1 MLEVYVSG
9 AFRNNGEMVD
19 FTDVKLVMPEC
30 EEEMIKSNAINRCFA
45 RQGEKVFKK
54 RIDSIHSL
62 YVDKVKSNDKAIPT
76 CAGKQ
81 IKELDWDELQ
91 DFAIMYNLR
100 GVPLF
105 RATDLRTARIK
116 AAREYAEKIL
126 GEKHEKEENY
136 NWAIAT
142 ENKVPEI
149 VSKRAVNK
157 GNAEAVLSGRD
168 EISV

>member
-1 MLEVYVSG
+1 MLEVLVSG
-9 AFRNNGEMVD
+9 AFRNNGEMID
-19 FTDVKLVMPEC
+19 YTDVKLTMPDC
-30 EEEMIKSNAINRCFA
+30 EEEMIKSNAINRCFS
-45 RQGEKVFKK
+45 RQAEKVFKK
-54 RIDSIHSL
+54 RVDSIHSL
-62 YVDKVKSNDKAIPT
+62 YVDKVKSTDKIPT

-105 RATDLRTARIK
+105 RSTDLRTARVK

-126 GEKHEKEENY
+126 NEKHEDNY
-136 NWAIAT
+136 NWALAT

-168 EISV
+168 EIHV